1 MGSMV
6 RVLIAALTS
15 VALSACSAPAS
26 SAPPGSSV
34 RDGLARDAHTGGVFT
49 ASVSFSAPTNP
60 ERVEVT
66 LNWDKAAEAVPPP
79 KPIYAG
85 MVVTSVVVL
94 GVAHDGSAPATDT
107 QYAILGEQPTTGLP
121 TTKVDSRF
129 TRCLVQGT
137 SCYAPKYTVR
147 VMLRGTLKCP
157 DSGLCQGSCQ
167 RSDSCTPIYV
177 TKYVTGTVT
186 IPAQAGTEYVMLAP
200 N

>member
-66 LNWDKAAEAVPPP
+66 LNWNEAVEAVPPP
-79 KPIYAG
+79 KLKYAG

-94 GVAHDGSAPATDT
+94 GVAHDKCPPKTDAP
-107 QYAILGEQPTTGLP
+107 YSILGEQVTTGLP

-129 TRCLVQGT
+129 ARCLKQGQT
-137 SCYAPKYTVR
+137 CTYAPKYTVR
-147 VMLRGTLKCP
+147 VMLRGVVDC
-157 DSGLCQGSCQ
+157 GS
-167 RSDSCTPIYV
+167 SCTPIYV

-186 IPAQAGTEYVMLAP
+186 IPAQAGTECVMLSIAP
-200 N
+200 

>member
-15 VALSACSAPAS
+15 VALSACSAPQS
-26 SAPPGSSV
+26 TQSDPSERHVSAK
-34 RDGLARDAHTGGVFT
+34 DAHTGGVFT

-66 LNWDKAAEAVPPP
+66 LNWKEAVEAVPPP
-79 KPIYAG
+79 KLKYAG

-94 GVAHDGSAPATDT
+94 GVAHDKCPPKTDAP
-107 QYAILGEQPTTGLP
+107 YSILGEQVTTGLP

-129 TRCLVQGT
+129 ARCLKQGQT
-137 SCYAPKYTVR
+137 CTYAPKYTVR
-147 VMLRGTLKCP
+147 VMLRGVVDC
-157 DSGLCQGSCQ
+157 GS
-167 RSDSCTPIYV
+167 SCTPIYV

-186 IPAQAGTEYVMLAP
+186 IPAQAGTECVVLSIAP
-200 N
+200 